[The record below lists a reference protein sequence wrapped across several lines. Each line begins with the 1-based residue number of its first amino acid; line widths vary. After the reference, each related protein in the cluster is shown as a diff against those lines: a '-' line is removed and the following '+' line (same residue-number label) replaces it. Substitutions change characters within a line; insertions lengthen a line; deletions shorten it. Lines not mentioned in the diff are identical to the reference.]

1 MPDRPPVTVQYMTDC
16 SVCAT
21 RGAFDEPA
29 ALWALSMLADGQ
41 PPDSGTID
49 QLISSVCTS
58 QQAATV
64 ASHPSIPPATALRV
78 VDKTN
83 DPAALAAYL
92 FRPDADLDEV
102 LRRIR
107 PASPDSSD
115 SLARGFSEAALV
127 ELPDRLILPAAD
139 PADPA
144 YRTLAAAKRTEVLH
158 RLAAVGSPR
167 ICSRLLCDS
176 DLPTAV
182 RAAAAPTAMRDPKA
196 LESLFTLSAEL
207 KCAAFDTFIDYPHYL
222 FDGPFDF
229 HPLDPPQA
237 AALVDL
243 FTDWFG
249 AGFDTSLKNLEQ
261 IPYMLDSYGPTAG
274 VYGLCAAMAVDLLTH
289 PQLPCRSRQTLIE
302 TVHRLFRHDDIDP
315 GTIFTFDYF
324 RTTELD
330 MTFAG
335 FMVLFETLQQL
346 TDPFPADRFDH
357 VREGQIDAGLFDDLP
372 ESVLRAFLED
382 SRFGPDLRLRLASRP
397 ERPGPHSA
405 FPRHDPL
412 MSTAATLV
420 EAVRIALTYPD
431 TFWESPFPLSE
442 IEPPPTAADVTDAL
456 TFAADHLPAKEWLQ
470 YWLLTEAPAEALND
484 DAVPLLLCDTLVEQ
498 YLLPGCPHSAIF
510 TSERRA
516 KADRVVRFLRSRLG
530 AHLDAWRVFAALA
543 DPSTTLGFA
552 AGLAASLEPPPHPTV

>member
-1 MPDRPPVTVQYMTDC
+1 MQPMSDC
-16 SVCAT
+16 SVCAS

-29 ALWALSMLADGQ
+29 TLWALSLLADGQ
-41 PPDSGTID
+41 PPDSGTVD
-49 QLISSVCTS
+49 QLVSSVCTS

-64 ASHPSIPPATALRV
+64 ASHPSIPPDAALRV

-107 PASPDSSD
+107 PDSSD
-115 SLARGFSEAALV
+115 SSDHGFSEAALV
-127 ELPDRLILPAAD
+127 ELPDRLVLPAAD

-182 RAAAAPTAMRDPKA
+182 RAAAAPTAMRDPKV

-229 HPLDPPQA
+229 HPLDPPQT

-249 AGFDTSLKNLEQ
+249 AGFAGCLKNLQ
-261 IPYMLDSYGPTAG
+261 QLPYMLDQYGSTAG

-289 PQLPCRSRQTLIE
+289 PQLPNRSRQALIE
-302 TVHRLFRHDDIDP
+302 TVHQLFRHGGCDP

-324 RTTELD
+324 RTQFQID
-330 MTFAG
+330 MTFDG

-357 VREGQIDAGLFDDLP
+357 VREGQIDAGLFDDLS

-382 SRFGPDLRLRLASRP
+382 SRFGPDLRLRLASRS

-405 FPRHDPL
+405 FPRHDL
-412 MSTAATLV
+412 LLCTAATLL
-420 EAVRIALTYPD
+420 EAVQIALTAPD
-431 TFWESPFPLSE
+431 TFWEDPFPLKLLD
-442 IEPPPTAADVTDAL
+442 PPPAAADVADAL

-470 YWLLTEAPAEALND
+470 EWLLTEAPAEALTD
-484 DAVPLLLCDTLVEQ
+484 DAVPQLLCDTRVEQ
-498 YLLPGCPHSAIF
+498 YLLPGCPHSGIS
-510 TSERRA
+510 TPEQRA
-516 KADRVVRFLRSRLG
+516 RADRVVRFLRSRLG

-543 DPSTTLGFA
+543 DSSTTLGFA
-552 AGLAASLEPPPHPTV
+552 AELAASLEPPPSSTV